1 MKDLEVHIIWILSS
15 VFIIV
20 TEHFVCWCST
30 RELDRDEL
38 FEKARGDILDEV
50 VNLSQVSPKQW
61 EEALSKKL
69 WEKMVTYIFE
79 NIYLPAAQ
87 TDSSGIIHHLVSSGV
102 TVEICLILKLII
114 SGISS
119 LY

>member
-1 MKDLEVHIIWILSS
+1 MHISWIMSLT
-15 VFIIV
+15 VIQCN
-20 TEHFVCWCST
+20 FVCYSST

-61 EEALSKKL
+61 EDSLSKKL
-69 WEKMVTYIFE
+69 WEKMVTYVFE

-87 TDSSGIIHHLVSSGV
+87 TDSSGTHPHLVFLPPRESYFLAK
-102 TVEICLILKLII
+102 IWILFLYFFNIL
-114 SGISS
+114 S
-119 LY
+119 LV